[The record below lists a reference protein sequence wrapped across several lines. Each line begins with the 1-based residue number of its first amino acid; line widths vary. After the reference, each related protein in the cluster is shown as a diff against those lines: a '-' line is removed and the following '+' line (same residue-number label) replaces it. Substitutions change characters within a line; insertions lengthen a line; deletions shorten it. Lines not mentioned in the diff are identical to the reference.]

1 MLPLVDHISA
11 QLTGATV
18 FTKLD
23 TNTGLWQIKFSEESA
38 LYTTFITPFGRFCF
52 KRLPLGITSAPE
64 FFQKKMSMVLADLE
78 GLVCMIDDVVIYGC
92 NQEDHDQWL
101 RVVLDRLHKAGV
113 TLNIDKYEL
122 SKSCV
127 RFLGQQV
134 DSQGIRPDPEKLFSK
149 SPSHLTS

>member
-1 MLPLVDHISA
+1 MDHVLA

-23 TNTGLWQIKFSEESA
+23 ANTGFWQIKLSEESA

-52 KRLPLGITSAPE
+52 KRLSFGITSAPK
-64 FFQKKMSMVLADLE
+64 FFRKKMSMILADLE
-78 GLVCMIDDVVIYGC
+78 GVVYMIDGVLIYGC
-92 NQEDHDQWL
+92 NQEEHDQWL

-113 TLNIDKYEL
+113 TLNRDKCEF

-127 RFLGQQV
+127 RFLGQ
-134 DSQGIRPDPEKLFSK
+134 
-149 SPSHLTS
+149 